1 MKKFILLILILG
13 FYTQLAYSQIKD
25 TISNYDEI
33 CFCNIGLIH
42 PMGILRLDNN
52 KELIF
57 ALKNKRTLHELEK
70 LGIEYSES
78 QIKLLQLS
86 GLIEKKDSFYQT
98 IIPIFSDKYTKQL
111 RKKSKQIAE
120 NIIPIF
126 KKDYEKFLSILNL
139 KGLQRNSYSLFF
151 AFVLD
156 GLVWDIMENNGEI
169 SNSNITKEN
178 PFWNG
183 TFWILKPK
191 RNFSCGTNSLTSD
204 NFSINVN
211 WSDNSRISI
220 SSYSMLREFLNDYKE
235 NGKITKIET
244 FKEFR
249 DNNLFDKNGKI
260 QIPVI
265 TKSDSDIVYL
275 ESKKIAEIV
284 VEYLST
290 KVDYTSILIDY
301 PNLSKGQK
309 TIILYHE
316 IMWDILDIMEDN
328 KLLQR
333 PIAFKA
339 PMKAKKK
346 DLKDLVF
353 IVKK

>member
-1 MKKFILLILILG
+1 MNKLILLILLIGL
-13 FYTQLAYSQIKD
+13 YTQSAYSQLTD
-25 TISNYDEI
+25 TINNYDYI
-33 CFCNIGLIH
+33 CFCNVGLAH
-42 PMGILRLDNN
+42 PMEILSLDNN
-52 KELIF
+52 KEILF

-70 LGIEYSES
+70 FGVKNSAS
-78 QIKLLQLS
+78 QMKLLQIS
-86 GLIEKKDSFYQT
+86 GLIEKKDTLYQT

-111 RKKSKQIAE
+111 RKKTKKIAE
-120 NIIPIF
+120 NIIPLF
-126 KKDYEKFLSILNL
+126 QKDYENFLSILNS

-169 SNSNITKEN
+169 FETNITKEK

-183 TFWILKPK
+183 IFWILEPK
-191 RNFSCGTNSLTSD
+191 RDFSCGTNSLTSD

-211 WSDNSRISI
+211 WSDNSQISI

-235 NGKITKIET
+235 NEKITQIEA
-244 FKEFR
+244 FEVFR
-249 DNNLFDKNGKI
+249 ENNFFSKDGKI

-265 TKSDSDIVYL
+265 TKNSSDLVYL
-275 ESKKIAEIV
+275 ESKKIADIV
-284 VEYLST
+284 AEYLCT
-290 KVDYTSILIDY
+290 KVDYASILFDY
-301 PNLSKGQK
+301 PNLTKGQK
-309 TIILYHE
+309 IIILYHE

-328 KLLQR
+328 KLLKK
-333 PIAFKA
+333 PIAFGE
-339 PMKAKKK
+339 PMKAKDK